1 MSLIS
6 SPCTINYLLFLGS
19 QSKTNLKN
27 KITVKK
33 KIPKATYVLNNSSAP
48 YLLNPLIQFPTS
60 SPSPSRHR
68 GSSFVPFDAKNSS
81 SGSGEDD
88 HRAALE
94 TVLKLYSA
102 IKSQSLR
109 ELSDII
115 GDECR
120 CVCNFFSFFQP
131 LQGKKVLYA

>member
-6 SPCTINYLLFLGS
+6 SPSTINSLSLAS
-19 QSKTNLKN
+19 QSKTNVKN
-27 KITVKK
+27 KMSVKRK
-33 KIPKATYVLNNSSAP
+33 MAKTTHVLNSSSP
-48 YLLNPLIQFPTS
+48 PFSLNPVIQFQTI
-60 SPSPSRHR
+60 SPSPPRHR
-68 GSSFVPFDAKNSS
+68 GLSFVPFDAKNSS
-81 SGSGEDD
+81 SGSEEDD

-102 IKSQSLR
+102 IKNQNLR

-120 CVCNFFSFFQP
+120 CVCNFFSFFQSF
-131 LQGKKVLYA
+131 QGKKVLCA